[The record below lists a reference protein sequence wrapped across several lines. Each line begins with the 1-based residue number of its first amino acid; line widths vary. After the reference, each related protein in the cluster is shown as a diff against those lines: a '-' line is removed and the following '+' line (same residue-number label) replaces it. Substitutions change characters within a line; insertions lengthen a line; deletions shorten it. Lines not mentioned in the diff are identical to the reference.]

1 MFSLG
6 IRHGLVRIILIKRT
20 WYLISTGEDTEMNLD
35 SINDAP
41 DILMEFLEYHS
52 TVRGH
57 SDRTIAGY
65 YMDLKILFRY
75 LKRRRRLVDPAVP
88 FNEID
93 ITDIDID
100 FIKSIRIEE
109 LYRYQSFSPE
119 KIYSANALSAASR
132 CRRSSSVK
140 SFFNYLTSKRHLLD
154 HNICQELDM
163 PKRQAALP
171 RYLEE
176 AECERL
182 LSVCEGP
189 FELRDYCIL
198 MLFMSCGLRVSELV
212 SLNVTDIYEDHLRV
226 LGKGGKERVI
236 YFAEGCREAIDD
248 YLMVRDP
255 SKLKDEEKNALFISR
270 DNRRISVRGV
280 QKMVD
285 KRLKLAGLDSRR
297 YSPHK
302 LRHTAA
308 TLMLKNGVD
317 TRALQ
322 EVLGHS
328 NLNTTQIYTHLDNA
342 ALHEAAMAN
351 PIGKKHKTDIED

>member
-1 MFSLG
+1 
-6 IRHGLVRIILIKRT
+6 
-20 WYLISTGEDTEMNLD
+20 MNLD
-35 SINDAP
+35 QINDAP

-57 SDRTIAGY
+57 SDQTITGY
-65 YMDLKILFRY
+65 YLDLKILFRY
-75 LKRRRRLVDPAVP
+75 LKRRRRLVDPKTP

-93 ITDIDID
+93 ITDVDID
-100 FIKSIRIEE
+100 FIKAIRIEE

-119 KIYSANALSAASR
+119 MLNSPNALSAASR
-132 CRRSSSVK
+132 CRRTSSVK
-140 SFFNYLTSKRHLLD
+140 SFFNYLTTKRHLLD
-154 HNICQELDM
+154 YNVCEELDM
-163 PKRQAALP
+163 PRRQASLP

-182 LSVCEGP
+182 LSACDGQ
-189 FELRDYCIL
+189 FALRDYCIL
-198 MLFMSCGLRVSELV
+198 MLFMSCGLRISELV
-212 SLNVTDIYEDHLRV
+212 SLNITDIYEDHLRV
-226 LGKGGKERVI
+226 LGKGNKERVI
-236 YFAEGCREAIDD
+236 YFADGCRESIDD
-248 YLMVRDP
+248 YLCVRDG
-255 SKLKDEEKNALFISR
+255 DNVVAADKNALFISR

-285 KRLKLAGLDSRR
+285 KNLKLAGLDSSR

-351 PIGKKHKTDIED
+351 PIGRKHKSDIEE

>member
-1 MFSLG
+1 
-6 IRHGLVRIILIKRT
+6 
-20 WYLISTGEDTEMNLD
+20 MNID
-35 SINDAP
+35 EINDAP
-41 DILMEFLEYHS
+41 DILMEFLDYHS
-52 TVRGH
+52 TIRGH
-57 SDRTIAGY
+57 SDKTVAGY
-65 YMDLKILFRY
+65 YLDLKILFRY
-75 LKRRRRLVDPAVP
+75 LKRRRGLVDPKTP

-100 FIKSIRIEE
+100 FIKTIKIEE

-119 KIYSANALSAASR
+119 YLGTSQSLSAASR
-132 CRRSSSVK
+132 CRRTSSVK
-140 SFFNYLTSKRHLLD
+140 SFFNYLTVKRHLLD
-154 HNICQELDM
+154 FNVCQELDM
-163 PKRQAALP
+163 PKRQASLP

-176 AECERL
+176 SECERL
-182 LSVCEGP
+182 LAACEGP
-189 FELRDYCIL
+189 FALRDYCIL

-212 SLNVTDIYEDHLRV
+212 SLNTTDIYEDHVRV
-226 LGKGGKERVI
+226 LGKGNKERMV

-248 YLMVRDP
+248 YLTVRDGENLP
-255 SKLKDEEKNALFISR
+255 TEDKYALFISR
-270 DNRRISVRGV
+270 DHRRISVRGV

-285 KRLKLAGLDSRR
+285 KKLKLAGLDASR

-342 ALHEAAMAN
+342 SLHEAALAN
-351 PIGKKHKTDIED
+351 PIGRKHKSEIEE

>member
-1 MFSLG
+1 
-6 IRHGLVRIILIKRT
+6 
-20 WYLISTGEDTEMNLD
+20 MNLD
-35 SINDAP
+35 EINDIP

-57 SDRTIAGY
+57 SDRTVAAY
-65 YMDLKILFRY
+65 YLDLKILLRY
-75 LKRRRRLVDPAVP
+75 LKRRRHLVDPKTP

-93 ITDIDID
+93 ITDVDLD
-100 FIKSIRIEE
+100 FLKAIRIEE

-119 KIYSANALSAASR
+119 MQNSNHALSAASR
-132 CRRSSSVK
+132 CRRTSSVK
-140 SFFNYLTSKRHLLD
+140 SFYNYLTAKRHLLET
-154 HNICQELDM
+154 NVCQELDM
-163 PKRQAALP
+163 PRRPASLP

-182 LSVCEGP
+182 LAACDGP
-189 FELRDYCIL
+189 FGLRDYCIL
-198 MLFMSCGLRVSELV
+198 MLFMSCGLRISELV
-212 SLNVTDIYEDHLRV
+212 SLNTTDIYEDHLRV
-226 LGKGGKERVI
+226 IGKGNKERVV
-236 YFAEGCREAIDD
+236 YFGDGCREAIDD
-248 YLMVRDP
+248 YLMVRNDE
-255 SKLKDEEKNALFISR
+255 KIDEKDKNALFISR
-270 DNRRISVRGV
+270 QNTRMGVRAV
-280 QKMVD
+280 QKMVE
-285 KRLKLAGLDSRR
+285 KKLLAAGLDASR

-342 ALHEAAMAN
+342 SLHEAAMAN
-351 PIGKKHKTDIED
+351 PIGRKKKSETE